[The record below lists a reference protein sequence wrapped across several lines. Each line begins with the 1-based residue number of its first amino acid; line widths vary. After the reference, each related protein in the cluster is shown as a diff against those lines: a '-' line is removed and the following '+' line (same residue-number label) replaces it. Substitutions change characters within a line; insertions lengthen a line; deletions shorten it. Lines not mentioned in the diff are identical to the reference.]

1 MGLEDKPG
9 MVLTITVDDIH
20 GNVCIQMQ
28 TYVDN
33 TYV

>member
-1 MGLEDKPG
+1 MGLEDKPR
-9 MVLTITVDDIH
+9 MVLIITVVDIH
-20 GNVCIQMQ
+20 GNVCIQMH